1 MASQPQSYGSIRE
14 FLDNLPNQPCIWQP
28 ENANICVTCLMIN
41 EPVARVCSVWAQA
54 LEEAPLEEIDF
65 EEEVRSLPSVVE
77 IEDEFE
83 VVDSVAPVLETTAT
97 VAEVDIVEAS
107 NDWDMIAEPV
117 VETPS
122 EEIVEEAVE
131 AAIAEPVAVETTE
144 EAVETT
150 KEVVEATEAGEVAD
164 DLDRREKRF

>member
-28 ENANICVTCLMIN
+28 ENANICVTCLRIN

-83 VVDSVAPVLETTAT
+83 VVDSVAPALETTAT

-107 NDWDMIAEPV
+107 NDWNMIAEPV
-117 VETPS
+117 IEAPS
-122 EEIVEEAVE
+122 EEIIEETIVEE
-131 AAIAEPVAVETTE
+131 
-144 EAVETT
+144 
-150 KEVVEATEAGEVAD
+150 EVVEATEEATE
-164 DLDRREKRF
+164 